1 MKRILFFFLLLVACN
16 SSDRLISKSS
26 FEQDY
31 FKSLPEVQ
39 KRIYLDSLIVEVD
52 IYKND
57 SIKSNLLLDIANEYF
72 NLKDNSAS
80 FKASSKAYQT
90 ALVLKDS
97 FTMGRSLYYMGD
109 CFEDFK
115 KDSAYY
121 YYKESEKIF
130 RLLKNEDRLAKVQ
143 YNKAYL
149 LFYEGNYTESEIE
162 VIKALQNLKSS
173 SKKLHLYRCYSLQGS
188 NHLELGEFAKALNYF
203 KQASEVLQLMNEEEN
218 ATDASYDYNIVNT
231 LDICMVYDK
240 MGLYSKSI
248 RDIKNLIT
256 TYNLELYPKLKY
268 IVFGNLG
275 YSLMKNGNYVEA
287 EHYITQA
294 LSFVSKENSS
304 KSYMYLTID
313 YGEYKLLTKDFIA
326 AKALFIEAL
335 TIAKKLKSGKEEL
348 KILDLLAQVDPEK
361 GVYYKSEYIRV
372 NDSITKKQRESRE
385 KFTRIEY
392 ETNRIEDANEVLTNK
407 NLLLLL
413 GLSGTVVLFLLTQII
428 RSRIAVK
435 KERLYRYEKEEAEK
449 EILLL
454 TAEFHKEVV
463 KSRKKEQDRIS
474 KELHDN
480 IVNEIYGIR
489 MILGSL
495 NTQSGDEAQK
505 KRLVYIKDL
514 HRLETEI
521 RTLSHQLYDNLI
533 ITEDSFDFL
542 LQQLIA
548 KNNAIGKSNFIY
560 DNTLLIKW
568 EVYSSIIQINIYR
581 ILQELFLNVNKYA
594 HTKNCYLFITEI
606 EDLLIINVKDD
617 GVGFDMEATNNGI
630 GLKNIIKRAK
640 TINADLVI
648 RSELNAGVE
657 VNLKI
662 KK

>member
-1 MKRILFFFLLLVACN
+1 M
-16 SSDRLISKSS
+16 
-26 FEQDY
+26 
-31 FKSLPEVQ
+31 
-39 KRIYLDSLIVEVD
+39 
-52 IYKND
+52 
-57 SIKSNLLLDIANEYF
+57 
-72 NLKDNSAS
+72 
-80 FKASSKAYQT
+80 
-90 ALVLKDS
+90 
-97 FTMGRSLYYMGD
+97 
-109 CFEDFK
+109 
-115 KDSAYY
+115 
-121 YYKESEKIF
+121 
-130 RLLKNEDRLAKVQ
+130 
-143 YNKAYL
+143 
-149 LFYEGNYTESEIE
+149 
-162 VIKALQNLKSS
+162 
-173 SKKLHLYRCYSLQGS
+173 
-188 NHLELGEFAKALNYF
+188 
-203 KQASEVLQLMNEEEN
+203 
-218 ATDASYDYNIVNT
+218 
-231 LDICMVYDK
+231 
-240 MGLYSKSI
+240 
-248 RDIKNLIT
+248 
-256 TYNLELYPKLKY
+256 
-268 IVFGNLG
+268 
-275 YSLMKNGNYVEA
+275 
-287 EHYITQA
+287 
-294 LSFVSKENSS
+294 
-304 KSYMYLTID
+304 
-313 YGEYKLLTKDFIA
+313 
-326 AKALFIEAL
+326 
-335 TIAKKLKSGKEEL
+335 
-348 KILDLLAQVDPEK
+348 
-361 GVYYKSEYIRV
+361 
-372 NDSITKKQRESRE
+372 
-385 KFTRIEY
+385 
-392 ETNRIEDANEVLTNK
+392 
-407 NLLLLL
+407 

-533 ITEDSFDFL
+533 ITEGSFDFL

>member
-1 MKRILFFFLLLVACN
+1 MTL
-16 SSDRLISKSS
+16 KSS
-26 FEQDY
+26 FEQDH
-31 FKSLPEVQ
+31 FDALPETQ
-39 KRIYLDSLIVEVD
+39 KSIYLDSLVIEVST
-52 IYKND
+52 YKND
-57 SIKSNLLLDIANEYF
+57 SVKSTLFLDIANEYI
-72 NLKDNSAS
+72 NLKDHSAS

-90 ALVLKDS
+90 AHILKDS

-109 CFEDFK
+109 CFEDFQ

-130 RLLKNEDRLAKVQ
+130 SLLKNEDRLAKVY
-143 YNKAYL
+143 YNKALL

-173 SKKLHLYRCYSLQGS
+173 SKKLPLYRCYSLQGS

-218 ATDASYDYNIVNT
+218 ATDASYDYNIVNI

-240 MGLYSKSI
+240 MELYSKSI
-248 RDIKNLIT
+248 QELKKIIAS
-256 TYNLELYPKLKY
+256 YNLELYPKLQY
-268 IVFGNLG
+268 IVLGNLG
-275 YSLMKNGNYVEA
+275 YSLMMTENYVEA
-287 EHYITQA
+287 EKYITQA
-294 LSFVSKENSS
+294 LSLVSKEKSS
-304 KSYMYLTID
+304 KSYMYLIID
-313 YGEYKLLTKDFIA
+313 YGEYKLLTQDFIA
-326 AKALFIEAL
+326 SKALFIEAL
-335 TIAKKLKSGKEEL
+335 ALAKKLKSGKEEL
-348 KILDLLAQVDPEK
+348 KILNFLAQVDSEK
-361 GVYYKSEYIRV
+361 GMYYKSEYIRV

-392 ETNRIEDANEVLTNK
+392 ETNRIEDANEMLSNR

-413 GLSGTVVLFLLTQII
+413 GLSATALLFLLTQII
-428 RSRIAVK
+428 RNRIAVK
-435 KERLYRYEKEEAEK
+435 KERLYRFEKEEAEK

-454 TAEFHKEVV
+454 TAEFHKELV
-463 KSRKKEQDRIS
+463 KSRKEEQDRIS

-514 HRLETEI
+514 HKLETEI
-521 RTLSHQLYDNLI
+521 RTLSHQLNDNLF
-533 ITEDSFDFL
+533 ITEGSFDFL

-548 KNNAIGKSNFIY
+548 KNNAIGKSNFTY
-560 DNTLLIKW
+560 NSTSLVNW

-594 HTKNCYLFITEI
+594 HASTCVVSVNESEGF
-606 EDLLIINVKDD
+606 LIISINDD
-617 GVGFDMEATNNGI
+617 GVGFDVSNLNDGI
-630 GLKNIIKRAK
+630 GLKNVKERCKSIDAVIVIDSAK
-640 TINADLVI
+640 DT
-648 RSELNAGVE
+648 GVE
-657 VNLKI
+657 VVLKI
-662 KK
+662 RR

>member
-1 MKRILFFFLLLVACN
+1 MKKLLFFFVLLGACN
-16 SSDRLISKSS
+16 PSGNLTLKSS
-26 FEQDY
+26 FQQEY
-31 FKSLPEVQ
+31 FDALPKVQ
-39 KRIYLDSLIVEVD
+39 KSVYLDSLLVEVSA
-52 IYKND
+52 YKND
-57 SIKSNLLLDIANEYF
+57 SVKSNLLLALSNEYY
-72 NLKDNSAS
+72 NLNDDKAS
-80 FKASSKAYQT
+80 FNASSKAYQT
-90 ALVLKDS
+90 ARILKDS

-109 CFEDFK
+109 CFENFQ
-115 KDSAYY
+115 KDSSYY

-130 RLLKNEDRLAKVQ
+130 RLLKNEDRLAKVY
-143 YNKAYL
+143 YNKALL

-162 VIKALQNLKSS
+162 VFKALQNLKNSE
-173 SKKLHLYRCYSLQGS
+173 KKLSFYRCYSLQGS
-188 NHLELGEFAKALNYF
+188 NHLGLGEFDKALDYLL
-203 KQASEVLQLMNEEEN
+203 QASEVLQLMKEQGKSS
-218 ATDASYDYNIVNT
+218 DASYDYTIVNT
-231 LDICMVYDK
+231 LDICMIYDK

-248 RDIKNLIT
+248 KELKKVISSNNLD
-256 TYNLELYPKLKY
+256 LYPKLKY
-268 IVFGNLG
+268 IVLGNLG
-275 YSLMKNGNYVEA
+275 YSLMKNENYVEA
-287 EHYITQA
+287 GKYITQA
-294 LSFVSKENSS
+294 LSLVSKEKSS
-304 KSYMYLTID
+304 KSYMYLIID
-313 YGEYKLLTKDFIA
+313 LGEYKLLTKDFIGS
-326 AKALFIEAL
+326 KALFVEAL
-335 TIAKKLKSGKEEL
+335 ALAKKLKGGKEEL
-348 KILDLLAQVDPEK
+348 KILNFLAQIDPEN
-361 GVYYKSEYIRV
+361 GLQYKNEYIRV
-372 NDSITKKQRESRE
+372 SDSLTKKQRESRE

-392 ETNRIEDANEVLTNK
+392 ETYQVTEANEMLSHK

-413 GLSGTVVLFLLTQII
+413 GLSATALLFLLTQII
-428 RSRIAVK
+428 RNRIAVK
-435 KERLYRYEKEEAEK
+435 KDQLYRYEKEEAEK

-454 TAEFHKEVV
+454 TAEFHKELV
-463 KSRKKEQDRIS
+463 KSRKEEQDRIS
-474 KELHDN
+474 KELHDS

-514 HRLETEI
+514 HKLETEI

-533 ITEDSFDFL
+533 ITEGSFDFL